1 MGIFT
6 GHASEG
12 LDREV
17 PFWRPRD
24 TVKWSDWGHVGR
36 SRGLAHSGWP
46 SLEHTYFLFKD
57 LFIIIKSGLEC
68 ICRHV
73 CRDSP
78 RTRSLPR
85 HATLSTLEYDLPR
98 QQEEALY
105 EKG

>member
-57 LFIIIKSGLEC
+57 LFIIIIYYDRDDPRTTL
-68 ICRHV
+68 IV
-73 CRDSP
+73 CRMCG
-78 RTRSLPR
+78 
-85 HATLSTLEYDLPR
+85 AWCV
-98 QQEEALY
+98 
-105 EKG
+105 